1 MFENELINKKTLT
14 KTHHYIIV
22 VIRKYLRISCI
33 ITLKEIEIMENV
45 RYILINKKLIN
56 HK

>member
-1 MFENELINKKTLT
+1 MFKNELINKKTLT
-14 KTHHYIIV
+14 KTHYYIIV

-45 RYILINKKLIN
+45 RYILIN
-56 HK
+56 